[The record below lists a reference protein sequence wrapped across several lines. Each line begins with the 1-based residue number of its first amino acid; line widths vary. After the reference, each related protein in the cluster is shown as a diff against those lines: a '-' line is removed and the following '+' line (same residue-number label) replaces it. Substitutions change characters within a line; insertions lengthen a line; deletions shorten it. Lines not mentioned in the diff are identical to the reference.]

1 MRDPVVSVRIPPE
14 IEQAVE
20 KESAARGVTVS
31 ELVREAL
38 IGRYS
43 RNGKGDGRLEQMLYE
58 TVRTRLTL
66 QHYIDQTKSSEFT
79 DGIRE
84 AAARDAQR
92 YVARLR
98 GEP

>member
-38 IGRYS
+38 IARYS
-43 RNGKGDGRLEQMLYE
+43 RNGNGRLEQMLYE

-66 QHYIDQTKSSEFT
+66 QHYIDQTRSSEVT

>member
-1 MRDPVVSVRIPPE
+1 MRAPVVSVRIPPE

-38 IGRYS
+38 IARYS
-43 RNGKGDGRLEQMLYE
+43 RNGNGRLEQVLYE
-58 TVRTRLTL
+58 VVRARLTL
-66 QHYIDQTKSSEFT
+66 QHYIDQTQSREFT

-98 GEP
+98 DEP

>member
-20 KESAARGVTVS
+20 KESAARGVTIS

-38 IGRYS
+38 IARYS
-43 RNGKGDGRLEQMLYE
+43 RNGSGRLEQVLYE
-58 TVRTRLTL
+58 TVRARLTL
-66 QHYIDQTKSSEFT
+66 QHYIDQTQSAEFT

>member
-1 MRDPVVSVRIPPE
+1 VRNSVVSVRIPPE

-20 KESAARGVTVS
+20 AESAARAVTVS

-38 IGRYS
+38 IAKY
-43 RNGKGDGRLEQMLYE
+43 GKNTNGRLEQVLYE
-58 TVRTRLTL
+58 VVRTRLSL
-66 QHYIDQTKSSEFT
+66 QHYIDHAESAEFT
-79 DGIRE
+79 DALRE

-98 GEP
+98 GE